1 MFDLGTAVGYLML
14 DTSGFTS
21 GIGKA
26 ESGLKAFIDKSNGIG
41 GQLGGLGSA
50 LSSIGGTLT
59 KSVTL
64 PLVGAGTALVSFA
77 SEGDSAFSHLQAKVG
92 DVTQSMDQ
100 YRSVMDD
107 VYKNNY
113 GESMM
118 DVADAMGDIVN
129 TLGELSGDEL
139 QEVTESALALRD
151 TFGYEVGESIRTVD
165 TLMKNFGV
173 TSQEAFDF
181 IVKGQQEGLDF
192 SGEFLD
198 TLNEYSVQFGKLG
211 FSAEDMFNVLKQ
223 GADSG
228 AWNLDKV
235 GDAIK
240 EFSIRAIDGS
250 DTTIAGF
257 EALGFSADDMAAR
270 FAAGGDTAKEAFQ
283 EVIDGLA
290 NMDDPVEQSIAG
302 VNLFGTMWE
311 DLGPE
316 VVTQLS
322 DITGEVTGMKGAM
335 DKLKEVKY
343 DNLESALGGL
353 GRSLQVA
360 GASLGKY
367 LIPYVEE
374 AIEFVDGLV
383 EKFDSL
389 DPSTKEIAVKL
400 GLVAAAIGPILL
412 VGGKLIT
419 GVVSAISTISKISG
433 LISSLPAVIT
443 ALTGPIGIV
452 IAAVAAFA
460 VAWATDF
467 GGIRETTQEIMQSI
481 QEIISSIWDTIVSLW
496 NDNFLGIQDIAKQAW
511 ELIQQVFSDA
521 MTIIVDTLNVFKS
534 LFSGDWGQLWEDVK
548 QLFSDVWNA
557 IMGLLGGFL
566 DLIVDT
572 IIRIGVRLW
581 DAASEAFNNIMDAF
595 RQVWDSIMSW
605 LEGAVQNPVDAIKSI
620 GTSLYNAGVEI
631 FTSLWDGLKSIW
643 SSISG
648 WVSDAIDWLKEKVA
662 FWESE
667 SAKIKAED
675 RGPSNIG
682 GGFGSH
688 AAGLDYVPYNGYR
701 AELHEGERVLTK
713 QENEAYGRESQARV
727 YVTVYNTQPVDSNTA
742 KRVSK
747 EIGRETAKELR
758 GRGIVV
764 I

>member
-1 MFDLGTAVGYLML
+1 ML

-21 GIGKA
+21 GLSTA
-26 ESGLKAFIDKSNGIG
+26 QNGLKAFTDSSKSITDRFA
-41 GQLGGLGSA
+41 GLGS
-50 LSSIGGTLT
+50 SMTTVGSTLT

-64 PLVGAGTALVSFA
+64 PLVGVGTALVSFA
-77 SEGDSAFSHLQAKVG
+77 SESDSAFSQFQAKVG
-92 DVTQSMDQ
+92 DATGSMDE

-107 VYKNNY
+107 IYKNNY
-113 GESMM
+113 GDSVM
-118 DVADAMGDIVN
+118 DVADAMGEVV
-129 TLGELSGDEL
+129 TRLGEMDSSQL
-139 QEVTESALALRD
+139 QKTTESAIALRD
-151 TFGYEVGESIRTVD
+151 TFGYEVPESLRTVD
-165 TLMKNFGV
+165 TLMKNFGL
-173 TSQEAFDF
+173 TADQAFDY

-198 TLNEYSVQFGKLG
+198 TINEYSVQFDKLG
-211 FSAEDMFNVLKQ
+211 FSAEDMFNILKQ

-250 DTTIAGF
+250 NTTVAGF

-316 VVTQLS
+316 VVTQLA

-335 DKLKEVKY
+335 DDLKEVKY
-343 DNLESALGGL
+343 DNLESAIGGL
-353 GRSLQVA
+353 GRSLKTA
-360 GASLGKY
+360 GASLGQY
-367 LIPYVEE
+367 LIPKVE
-374 AIEFVDGLV
+374 AVIDVVDGLV
-383 EKFDSL
+383 DKFDAL
-389 DPSTKEIAVKL
+389 DPGTKELIVNI
-400 GLVAAAIGPILL
+400 GLAAAAIGPLL
-412 VGGKLIT
+412 IVGGKLIT
-419 GVVSAISTISKISG
+419 GVTTAISSISKISG
-433 LISSLPAVIT
+433 LISALPGVIT

-481 QEIISSIWDTIVSLW
+481 QDIISSIWDTITGLW
-496 NDNFLGIQDIAKQAW
+496 NDNFLGIQDTAKQAW
-511 ELIQQVFSDA
+511 DLIKSVFEDT
-521 MTIIVDTLNVFKS
+521 MNIIVDVFNAFKS
-534 LFSGDWGQLWEDVK
+534 LFSGDWSQLWEDVK
-548 QLFSDVWNA
+548 TLFSDIWNA
-557 IMGLLGGFL
+557 MMDLLGNFL
-566 DLIVDT
+566 NLIIDT

-581 DAASEAFNNIMDAF
+581 AAAEEAFNNVKEAF
-595 RQVWDSIMSW
+595 SQVWDSIVAW
-605 LEGAVQNPVDAIKSI
+605 FEGAIEDPVGTVKSI
-620 GTSLYNAGVEI
+620 GTSLYNAGRDI
-631 FTSLWDGLKSIW
+631 FNSLWDGLKSIW
-643 SSISG
+643 DSISG
-648 WVSDAIDWLKEKVA
+648 WVSDAVDWLKGKVA

-667 SAKIKAED
+667 SAKTKAED
-675 RGPSNIG
+675 RGEWSPG

-713 QENEAYGRESQARV
+713 QENQEYGKGTQARV
-727 YVTVYNTQPVDSNTA
+727 YVTVYNTQPVDQNTA
-742 KRVSK
+742 KRVSRD
-747 EIGRETAKELR
+747 IGKETAKELR
-758 GRGIVV
+758 SRGVV
-764 I
+764 LV

>member
-1 MFDLGTAVGYLML
+1 ML

-21 GIGKA
+21 GLSTAKN
-26 ESGLKAFIDKSNGIG
+26 GLKAFADSSKSITDRFA
-41 GQLGGLGSA
+41 GLGS
-50 LSSIGGTLT
+50 SMTTVGSTLT

-64 PLVGAGTALVSFA
+64 PLVGVGTALVSFA
-77 SEGDSAFSHLQAKVG
+77 SESDSAFSQFQAKVG
-92 DVTQSMDQ
+92 DATGSMNE
-100 YRSVMDD
+100 YRSVMDE

-113 GESMM
+113 GDSVM
-118 DVADAMGDIVN
+118 DVADAMGEVV
-129 TLGELSGDEL
+129 TRLGEMDSSQL
-139 QEVTESALALRD
+139 QKTTESAIALRD
-151 TFGYEVGESIRTVD
+151 TFGYEVPESLRTVD
-165 TLMKNFGV
+165 TLMKNFGL
-173 TSQEAFDF
+173 TADQAFDY

-198 TLNEYSVQFGKLG
+198 TINEYSVQFDKLG
-211 FSAEDMFNVLKQ
+211 FSAEDMFNILKQ

-250 DTTIAGF
+250 NTTVAGF

-316 VVTQLS
+316 VVTQLA

-335 DKLKEVKY
+335 DDLKEVKY
-343 DNLESALGGL
+343 DNLESAIGGL
-353 GRSLQVA
+353 GRSLKTA
-360 GASLGKY
+360 GASLGQY
-367 LIPYVEE
+367 LIPKVEA
-374 AIEFVDGLV
+374 AIDVVDGLV
-383 EKFDSL
+383 EKFDAL
-389 DPSTKEIAVKL
+389 DPGTKELIVNI
-400 GLVAAAIGPILL
+400 GLVAAAIGPLLL

-419 GVVSAISTISKISG
+419 GVTTAISSISKISG
-433 LISSLPAVIT
+433 LISALPGVIT

-481 QEIISSIWDTIVSLW
+481 QDIISSIWGTIVSLW
-496 NDNFLGIQDIAKQAW
+496 NDSFLGIQDTAKQAW
-511 ELIQQVFSDA
+511 DLIKSAFEDA
-521 MTIIVDTLNVFKS
+521 LNIIVDIFNVFKS
-534 LFSGDWGQLWEDVK
+534 LFSGDWSQLWEDVK
-548 QLFSDVWNA
+548 TLFSDIWDA
-557 IMGLLGGFL
+557 IMDLLGNFL
-566 DLIVDT
+566 NLIIDT
-572 IIRIGVRLW
+572 IIRVGVRLW
-581 DAASEAFNNIMDAF
+581 EAAKEAFDNIMTAF
-595 RQVWDSIMSW
+595 EEVWNSIVSW
-605 LEGAVQNPVDAIKSI
+605 FEGAIEDPVGTVKSI
-620 GTSLYNAGVEI
+620 GTSLYNAGRDI
-631 FTSLWDGLKSIW
+631 FTSLWDGLKGVWESIK
-643 SSISG
+643 G
-648 WVSDAIDWLKEKVA
+648 WVQDAVDWISEKVQ
-662 FWESE
+662 FWQSE
-667 SAKIKAED
+667 SAKVSAGD

-701 AELHEGERVLTK
+701 AVLHEGERVLTK
-713 QENEAYGRESQARV
+713 EENQQYNKYVPARV
-727 YVTVYNTQPVDSNTA
+727 SVTVYNTQPVDESTA
-742 KRVSK
+742 RRVSRD
-747 EIGRETAKELR
+747 IGRETVRELR
-758 GRGIVV
+758 SKGVVV